1 MPLQSVWAAE
11 VDTKWYAPS
20 KNQVNDLDAVP
31 TATGV
36 YGFIFNSSKTPDSD
50 YGVYNWCNM
59 PHVRRTEYVKPSAD
73 YELKYVELASVL
85 RSYSFSLPI
94 LLTLTDSSS
103 SQAHAVLLQRVPGGV
118 VPVEL

>member
-1 MPLQSVWAAE
+1 MPLRSVWAAE

-36 YGFIFNSSKTPDSD
+36 YGFIYNSSKTPDGD

-59 PHVRRTEYVKPSAD
+59 PHVRRAEYVRPGAE
-73 YELKYVELASVL
+73 YELKYVELVGFNRFFLMIAQ
-85 RSYSFSLPI
+85 
-94 LLTLTDSSS
+94 LTHIDSPS
-103 SQAHAVLLQRVPGGV
+103 SQTNAILFQCVPRGVL
-118 VPVEL
+118 PVELR